1 MKKVSLL
8 FFVVTL
14 LFASC
19 EKDDTSGLSESN
31 NYEVHVEIEGSLIV
45 GYDSEPILVKV
56 NITSEEKGFPF
67 TVSLISDESFSH
79 IFPDININNQS
90 YFGLSKSGFLNN
102 TDTTIVFELSPTSVP
117 SMAQSVS
124 FEVYIDGN
132 NSKYPKFT
140 EDANLGL
147 SYASVEIDLEA
158 APPKIITCTPILSN
172 LTNNSVDIS
181 IGDFSIWH
189 NSYERAVYG
198 VVYSKDPN
206 PTIEDSVAS
215 KTVLYLY
222 SNSVD
227 FDAFNT
233 NIQGLTSNSTYYIRP
248 FVSIGKTSYG
258 EEIEVKTPGEDYL
271 ASEYLQL
278 GVYYLADDGLSVRMN
293 SVSTILV
300 ENHLEYTIRY
310 TIINNT
316 EDQVITEGSFALFST
331 TGEEKKPQYG
341 AFSDLYPGESTTRSY
356 VFKSLSLEKYHFVEY
371 NTDWLVKNPSFGK
384 LKWGL
389 EN

>member
-132 NSKYPKFT
+132 NSKYP
-140 EDANLGL
+140 
-147 SYASVEIDLEA
+147 
-158 APPKIITCTPILSN
+158 
-172 LTNNSVDIS
+172 
-181 IGDFSIWH
+181 
-189 NSYERAVYG
+189 
-198 VVYSKDPN
+198 
-206 PTIEDSVAS
+206 
-215 KTVLYLY
+215 
-222 SNSVD
+222 
-227 FDAFNT
+227 
-233 NIQGLTSNSTYYIRP
+233 
-248 FVSIGKTSYG
+248 
-258 EEIEVKTPGEDYL
+258 
-271 ASEYLQL
+271 
-278 GVYYLADDGLSVRMN
+278 
-293 SVSTILV
+293 
-300 ENHLEYTIRY
+300 
-310 TIINNT
+310 
-316 EDQVITEGSFALFST
+316 
-331 TGEEKKPQYG
+331 
-341 AFSDLYPGESTTRSY
+341 
-356 VFKSLSLEKYHFVEY
+356 
-371 NTDWLVKNPSFGK
+371 
-384 LKWGL
+384 
-389 EN
+389 